1 MNDECVKELESIV
14 GAKGLCADQNKIEEL
29 TINTLG
35 HKREIPAIVYPETP
49 EQIQR
54 IVHMANKCKLSV
66 YPYSKAKNIG
76 YGEKLPVM
84 DGNIVMD
91 LGRMNRIIYIDPL
104 LGYADIQPGVT
115 QGQLSTYLE
124 DNNLPFFMDVT
135 GAGRDSSVLGN
146 CVEGGFGTSPNGNK
160 RKEITN
166 IQCVLG
172 TGELFETGHY
182 PGSLG
187 PDLAG
192 MFVQSNFGIITQL
205 RIQLNAIPD
214 AYQAFIINVK
224 NDSGIV
230 PLINSVRE
238 LRQKGSIINQVT
250 IMNAMDALYAT
261 SFTVPESYKGK
272 LLSNDDAKNILSNP
286 FFKFGS
292 IFVLGAVYGS
302 ASEVRA
308 KKRTIKRTVKK
319 NLKREGSIFFIKGK
333 LIKSIIPIFKSWP
346 LNKTSFGGLISKNL
360 DMFMVGHGLMRG
372 TPTDYPLTNL
382 FGGVEE
388 TYANK
393 RVMWYSSRISTKPE
407 DVKEFIE
414 IAESSYREQ
423 QFEYPFEML
432 VVSANDIIAIQKIEW
447 NKESSDEEQRAH
459 ALYSMMS
466 ERLMAAG
473 YYPYR
478 LGIQSQMKTPYPE
491 GRLAVLEKLKET
503 LDPNCVIS
511 PGRYGIES
519 LNIPYD

>member
-1 MNDECVKELESIV
+1 
-14 GAKGLCADQNKIEEL
+14 
-29 TINTLG
+29 
-35 HKREIPAIVYPETP
+35 
-49 EQIQR
+49 
-54 IVHMANKCKLSV
+54 
-66 YPYSKAKNIG
+66 
-76 YGEKLPVM
+76 
-84 DGNIVMD
+84 
-91 LGRMNRIIYIDPL
+91 MNRIINIDPV

-115 QGQLSTYLE
+115 QGQLSTYLI

-166 IQCVLG
+166 IHCVLG
-172 TGELFETGHY
+172 NGELFETGHF

-187 PDLAG
+187 PDLSG

-205 RIQLNAIPD
+205 RIQLNTIPD

-224 NDSGIV
+224 NNSGIV

-250 IMNAMDALYAT
+250 IINAVDALYAT
-261 SFTVPESYKGK
+261 SLAVPESYKGR
-272 LLSNDDAKNILSNP
+272 LLSNDDAKKILSNP

-302 ASEVRA
+302 AAEVRA
-308 KKRTIKRTVKK
+308 KKRTIKKAIK
-319 NLKREGSIFFIKGK
+319 SNLKGEGSILFIKAK
-333 LIKSIIPIFKSWP
+333 LIQFMIPIFKSWP
-346 LNKTSFGGLISKNL
+346 LNKTPFGRVILKNL
-360 DMFMVGHGLMRG
+360 DLFMIGHGLMRG
-372 TPTDYPLTNL
+372 MPTDYPLTNL

-393 RVMWYSSRISTKPE
+393 RVMWYSSRISTKPD
-407 DVKEFIE
+407 DVKRFIK
-414 IAESSYREQ
+414 IAESSYEEQ

-447 NKESSDEEQRAH
+447 NKASSDEERRAH
-459 ALYSMMS
+459 ALYSTMS

-473 YYPYR
+473 FYPYR
-478 LGIQSQMKTPYPE
+478 LGIQSQLETPYPE
-491 GRLAVLEKLKET
+491 GRLAVLEGLKKS

-511 PGRYGIES
+511 PGRYGIK
-519 LNIPYD
+519 